1 MKTLCAII
9 KKSGFEDFCFISDV
23 ENYQKVFYNDHE
35 LMQIAR
41 EEIGKCDALLIDFD
55 GPASGRMIELGITY
69 ALNKKVILI
78 TKKELL

>member
-1 MKTLCAII
+1 
-9 KKSGFEDFCFISDV
+9 
-23 ENYQKVFYNDHE
+23 
-35 LMQIAR
+35 MQIAR